1 MMIYESYIER
11 EKGEHI
17 NQKRILYSSEA
28 CSFPRLPPED
38 ETNIQGRPQL
48 RGRPSRVVQVQES
61 LIKSNLML
69 HKIQSPK
76 L

>member
-1 MMIYESYIER
+1 MIYESYIER

-28 CSFPRLPPED
+28 SSFTTPKMKRTFKD
-38 ETNIQGRPQL
+38 GKDGQL